1 MTNFWLENPNVL
13 LNKNYITEIWPNS
26 DFDLA
31 RKLNAITRI
40 IIIMAILGY
49 FLTKSPYIPISAVVS
64 LIVLVII
71 YKSKGKNVYQ
81 RRF

>member
-26 DFDLA
+26 NFDLA

-49 FLTKSPYIPISAVVS
+49 FLTKSS
-64 LIVLVII
+64 
-71 YKSKGKNVYQ
+71 YKIEVFS
-81 RRF
+81 